1 MIKILKKRILS
12 NKGFSYVILSV
23 LMVVIL
29 LMGVAIFEIIRINI
43 QAAAVRDKF
52 EDAIT
57 RCVLRITLRCT
68 SRFVRAMLQAMRSTE
83 YAGRKGTKPMS
94 STFELI

>member
-52 EDAIT
+52 EDAINLDV
-57 RCVLRITLRCT
+57 C
-68 SRFVRAMLQAMRSTE
+68 
-83 YAGRKGTKPMS
+83 
-94 STFELI
+94 

>member
-29 LMGVAIFEIIRINI
+29 LMGVAIFEIILIPRNSKSSI
-43 QAAAVRDKF
+43 QS
-52 EDAIT
+52 EESCNPYIT
-57 RCVLRITLRCT
+57 
-68 SRFVRAMLQAMRSTE
+68 SPQS
-83 YAGRKGTKPMS
+83 KP
-94 STFELI
+94 

>member
-23 LMVVIL
+23 LMIVIL

-43 QAAAVRDKF
+43 QAAAVRD
-52 EDAIT
+52 
-57 RCVLRITLRCT
+57 
-68 SRFVRAMLQAMRSTE
+68 
-83 YAGRKGTKPMS
+83 
-94 STFELI
+94 